1 MADGLKIGGL
11 EVFADR
17 NTNGLHFEITRG
29 GLLSIPTYVGEHEE
43 VIGASGREPGE
54 FIPDFLEVAMHG
66 VVLGTGATAQAV
78 RESFRTRA
86 QALLDKL
93 DPATL
98 ISIVAYP
105 PFFGL
110 AVGQIATLSSV
121 QPLGFEGAEPV
132 ALWYEGWELTLRFL
146 CIDSPPIWVVSTPP

>member
-17 NTNGLHFEITRG
+17 ATNGLHFEITRG
-29 GLLSIPTYVGEHEE
+29 GLLSIPTYVGEDDE
-43 VIGASGREPGE
+43 VVGATGREPGE
-54 FIPDFLEVAMHG
+54 WIADTLEVAMHG
-66 VVLGTGATAQAV
+66 AVVGAGETEQAV

-86 QALLDKL
+86 QALLAKL

-98 ISIVAYP
+98 VSIVAYP

-110 AVGQIATLSSV
+110 AVGTTATLSNV
-121 QPLGFEGAEPV
+121 RPLGFEATEPV
-132 ALWYEGWELTLRFL
+132 EMWYEGWELGLRFV
-146 CIDSPPIWVVSTPP
+146 CIDSPPIWVVA